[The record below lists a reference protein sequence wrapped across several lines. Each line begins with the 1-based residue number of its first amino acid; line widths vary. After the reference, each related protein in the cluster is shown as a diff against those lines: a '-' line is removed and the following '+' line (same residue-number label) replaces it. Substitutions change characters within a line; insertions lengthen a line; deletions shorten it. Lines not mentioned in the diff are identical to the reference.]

1 MIELVSE
8 KKINRH
14 PFPGDFSMSMPRKR
28 LIDEISQTAPK
39 HELAELI
46 EVLVSVRQ
54 SRISLMQEAFS
65 KDASVADA
73 KLQLPAETRVRSPSR
88 SEVRGYEQQGQW

>member
-1 MIELVSE
+1 MTLQI
-8 KKINRH
+8 
-14 PFPGDFSMSMPRKR
+14 KR

-39 HELAELI
+39 QEIAGLI
-46 EVLVSVRQ
+46 EVLAFVRQ

-88 SEVRGYEQQGQW
+88 SEVRGYEQQGRW

>member
-1 MIELVSE
+1 MTL
-8 KKINRH
+8 
-14 PFPGDFSMSMPRKR
+14 PRKR

-65 KDASVADA
+65 KDASVVDA
-73 KLQLPAETRVRSPSR
+73 KLQMPDEPRVRVPSR
-88 SEVRGYEQQGQW
+88 SEVRGYEQHGRW

>member
-1 MIELVSE
+1 
-8 KKINRH
+8 
-14 PFPGDFSMSMPRKR
+14 MSMPRKY

-39 HELAELI
+39 HELAGLI
-46 EVLVSVRQ
+46 EVLVFVSQ

-73 KLQLPAETRVRSPSR
+73 KLQLASETRVRSPSR
-88 SEVRGYEQQGQW
+88 SEVRGYEQQGRW

>member
-1 MIELVSE
+1 MTL
-8 KKINRH
+8 
-14 PFPGDFSMSMPRKR
+14 PRKR

-54 SRISLMQEAFS
+54 SRVSLMQEAFS

-73 KLQLPAETRVRSPSR
+73 KLQLPAEKRVRSPSR
-88 SEVRGYEQQGQW
+88 SEIRGYEQQGRW

>member
-1 MIELVSE
+1 MTL
-8 KKINRH
+8 
-14 PFPGDFSMSMPRKR
+14 PRKR

-39 HELAELI
+39 HELAGLI
-46 EVLVSVRQ
+46 EVLVFVRQ

-73 KLQLPAETRVRSPSR
+73 KL
-88 SEVRGYEQQGQW
+88 

>member
-1 MIELVSE
+1 MTLQI
-8 KKINRH
+8 
-14 PFPGDFSMSMPRKR
+14 KR

-39 HELAELI
+39 HEIAGLI
-46 EVLVSVRQ
+46 EVLAFVSQ

-73 KLQLPAETRVRSPSR
+73 KLQLASETRVRSPSR
-88 SEVRGYEQQGQW
+88 SEVRGYEQQGRW

>member
-1 MIELVSE
+1 MTL
-8 KKINRH
+8 
-14 PFPGDFSMSMPRKR
+14 PRKR

-46 EVLVSVRQ
+46 GVLVSVRQ
-54 SRISLMQEAFS
+54 ARISLMQEAFS

-73 KLQLPAETRVRSPSR
+73 KLQLPAETRARSPSR
-88 SEVRGYEQQGQW
+88 SEVCGYQQQGRW

>member
-1 MIELVSE
+1 MTLQI
-8 KKINRH
+8 
-14 PFPGDFSMSMPRKR
+14 KR

-39 HELAELI
+39 YEIAGLI
-46 EVLVSVRQ
+46 EVLAFVRQ

-73 KLQLPAETRVRSPSR
+73 KLQLPAETRARSPSR
-88 SEVRGYEQQGQW
+88 SEVRGYEQQGRW

>member
-1 MIELVSE
+1 MTL
-8 KKINRH
+8 
-14 PFPGDFSMSMPRKR
+14 PRKR

-39 HELAELI
+39 HELAGLI
-46 EVLVSVRQ
+46 EVLVFVRQ

-73 KLQLPAETRVRSPSR
+73 KLQLPDEPRIRSPSR
-88 SEVRGYEQQGQW
+88 SEVRQHEQHTRW

>member
-1 MIELVSE
+1 MTL
-8 KKINRH
+8 
-14 PFPGDFSMSMPRKR
+14 PRKR

-46 EVLVSVRQ
+46 GVLVSVRQ
-54 SRISLMQEAFS
+54 ARISLMQEAFS

-88 SEVRGYEQQGQW
+88 SEVRGYEHQGQW

>member
-1 MIELVSE
+1 
-8 KKINRH
+8 
-14 PFPGDFSMSMPRKR
+14 MSMPRKY

-39 HELAELI
+39 HELAEFI

-73 KLQLPAETRVRSPSR
+73 KLQLPDEPRVRSPSR
-88 SEVRGYEQQGQW
+88 SEVRGYEHQGQW

>member
-1 MIELVSE
+1 MIQSVSP
-8 KKINRH
+8 KTTRH
-14 PFPGDFSMSMPRKR
+14 PFSGDSAMTLQIKR

-39 HELAELI
+39 HEIAGLI
-46 EVLVSVRQ
+46 EVLAFVRQ

-73 KLQLPAETRVRSPSR
+73 KLQLPDEPRVRSPSR
-88 SEVRGYEQQGQW
+88 SEVRGYEQHGRW

>member
-1 MIELVSE
+1 MIHSVSE
-8 KKINRH
+8 KNITRH
-14 PFPGDFSMSMPRKR
+14 PLLGDSAMTLPRKR

-39 HELAELI
+39 HEIAGLI
-46 EVLVSVRQ
+46 EVLVFVRQ
-54 SRISLMQEAFS
+54 SRVSLMQEAFS

-88 SEVRGYEQQGQW
+88 SEIRGYEQQGRC